1 MTSLGEQFPIE
12 QERVR
17 EVLRQ
22 YEAIGPS
29 GQFGALFI
37 RQTLK
42 RADQAA
48 ISGDVVEMIRVFQEM
63 KEIE

>member
-22 YEAIGPS
+22 YEEIGPA
-29 GQFGALFI
+29 GTFGAMGI
-37 RQTLK
+37 RATLK

-48 ISGDVVEMIRVFQEM
+48 ISGDLVEMIRVFQEM
-63 KEIE
+63 KEVQ